1 MFNEK
6 IISGSKFYTKPA
18 ENNFIYA
25 FVPDWLQSPIA
36 LIMYFLQLLVYQNI
50 TLKHPQATCGF
61 TELCFFC
68 ENESLSRWFL
78 ITEG

>member
-6 IISGSKFYTKPA
+6 IIPGSKFYTKPA

-36 LIMYFLQLLVYQNI
+36 LIM
-50 TLKHPQATCGF
+50 
-61 TELCFFC
+61 
-68 ENESLSRWFL
+68 
-78 ITEG
+78 